1 MKRVIT
7 TLLLAAL
14 LLGLAA
20 AAGADTPAAF
30 DLESLLEAL
39 EKEAQALAA
48 DHIPLDLGLVSDPS
62 IFDEGQPVLGV
73 ENLSVDVPYAI
84 LMERETG
91 TVIFEKDADTVTAP
105 ASITKIMTTLL
116 IMEEIQGGR
125 LNLEDMV
132 VTSARAAGMGGSQIY
147 LEEGEQM
154 TVRDLLKSIVIAS
167 ANDASVAMAEHLS
180 GTEDAF
186 TARMNQRAAEL
197 GMENT
202 LFLNSTGLPVEDRE
216 NETTARDV
224 ALMSRALIS
233 HDLVKE
239 FSTIWMDT
247 VRNGEFGLNNTNRLI
262 YYYDGATG
270 LKTGF
275 TQTAMYCL
283 AATAERDG
291 VEYIAVVLHGETSDQ
306 RFEAAKTLLSFAF
319 ANYSL
324 VNIQPAE
331 VLRPLRVELGAADAV
346 QPVLEGA
353 QQLLLEKTIASSVT
367 QRVEILESVPAP
379 VTRGQPLGTL
389 TVYDG
394 EEVIA
399 SIPIVAG
406 DSVEKIS
413 TLQVFGKFMRLLF
426 TGGL

>member
-1 MKRVIT
+1 MKRIIT
-7 TLLLAAL
+7 ALLSTVL
-14 LLGLAA
+14 LLGAASAA
-20 AAGADTPAAF
+20 ALGNPAFYQETAPGGAQ
-30 DLESLLEAL
+30 SL
-39 EKEAQALAA
+39 
-48 DHIPLDLGLVSDPS
+48 HI
-62 IFDEGQPVLGV
+62 
-73 ENLSVDVPYAI
+73 DVPYAI

-91 TVIFEKDADTVTAP
+91 TVIFEKDADTRTAP

-116 IMEEIQGGR
+116 IIEEIEGGR
-125 LNLEDMV
+125 LGLEDMV
-132 VTSARAAGMGGSQIY
+132 STSARAASMGGSQIY

-154 TVRDLLKSIVIAS
+154 TVRDMLKAIVVSS
-167 ANDASVAMAEHLS
+167 ANDASVAMAEHLA
-180 GTEDAF
+180 GTEETF
-186 TARMNQRAAEL
+186 TQRMNERAAEL
-197 GMENT
+197 GMVNT
-202 LFLNSTGLPVEDRE
+202 VFINSTGLPIGNQE
-216 NETTARDV
+216 NATTARDV

-239 FSTIWMDT
+239 FSTIWMDS
-247 VRNGEFGLNNTNRLI
+247 VRNGEFGLSNTNRLI
-262 YYYDGATG
+262 YYYEGATG

-291 VEYIAVVLHGETSDQ
+291 VEYIAVVLHGETSDK
-306 RFEAAKTLLSFAF
+306 RFESAKTLLNFAF

-331 VLRPLRVELGAADAV
+331 VLRPLRVELGAVSVV

-353 QQLLLEKTIASSVT
+353 QQLLLEKTIASAIT
-367 QRVEILESVPAP
+367 QQVEIVESVPAP
-379 VTRGQPLGTL
+379 VEAGQHLGTL
-389 TVYDG
+389 TVYHG
-394 EEVIA
+394 EEIIA

-413 TLQVFGKFMRLLF
+413 TAQVFGKFMRLLF

>member
-7 TLLLAAL
+7 AILLMVFFGGAASAASANNPAAL
-14 LLGLAA
+14 
-20 AAGADTPAAF
+20 
-30 DLESLLEAL
+30 DLT
-39 EKEAQALAA
+39 
-48 DHIPLDLGLVSDPS
+48 I
-62 IFDEGQPVLGV
+62 
-73 ENLSVDVPYAI
+73 DVPYAI
-84 LMERETG
+84 LMERDTG
-91 TVIFEKDADTVTAP
+91 TVIFEKEADRVTAP

-116 IMEEIQGGR
+116 IIEEILAER
-125 LNLEDMV
+125 LALDDMV
-132 VTSARAAGMGGSQIY
+132 TTSARAASMGGSQIF

-154 TVRDLLKSIVIAS
+154 TVRDLLKAIVISS

-180 GTEDAF
+180 GTEEAF
-186 TARMNQRAAEL
+186 AARMNQRAAEL

-202 LFLNSTGLPVEDRE
+202 LFLNSTGLPEGDRE

-247 VRNGEFGLNNTNRLI
+247 VRNGTFGLNNTNRLI
-262 YYYDGATG
+262 FYYEGATG

-291 VEYIAVVLHGETSDQ
+291 VEYIAVVLHGETSNQ

-319 ANYSL
+319 ANYTL

-331 VLRPLRVELGAADAV
+331 VLRPLRVELGAVGTV

-353 QQLLLEKTIASSVT
+353 EQLLLEKSVASTVT
-367 QRVEILESVPAP
+367 QQVEIVESIPAP
-379 VTRGQPLGTL
+379 VTAGQHLGTL

-394 EEVIA
+394 GEIIA

-413 TLQVFGKFMRLLF
+413 TGQVFVKFLRLLF